1 MKKTC
6 ICLLL
11 LICAVYLKQGYE
23 IMASGDPVNNFTSGS
38 LSDIAEEVIAIPL
51 ETNNRCM
58 LTHAKQIKRDKNELF
73 LVCNREL
80 YHFDCSG
87 KFISQITQNHHFLV
101 ADYVIDPVNKQLVV
115 LDKDEKVH
123 YYNYSGELLATK
135 NPVARH
141 PWNRLIKLA
150 YHDQHIWATTENLT
164 CRDDNKVCL
173 EKWLYKF
180 DTDFREVEANKLTP
194 ANLGRL
200 FIDGSFSPEPAVAN
214 NQVYVHAPSMQPDQ
228 LLQDTLFLI
237 NRNNLSYVN
246 NQSILPLRIS
256 NRFLI
261 STYYNANTAD
271 NNYIFCFDQREKH
284 SYTMKG
290 GFEDN
295 FYQTGQVAELQSMDI
310 YNTSYCYYK
319 TGEEVKKAFPDRK
332 EGDNPVLFIVKLKG

>member
-11 LICAVYLKQGYE
+11 VICAVYLKQGYE

-51 ETNNRCM
+51 ETN
-58 LTHAKQIKRDKNELF
+58 
-73 LVCNREL
+73 
-80 YHFDCSG
+80 
-87 KFISQITQNHHFLV
+87 
-101 ADYVIDPVNKQLVV
+101 
-115 LDKDEKVH
+115 
-123 YYNYSGELLATK
+123 
-135 NPVARH
+135 
-141 PWNRLIKLA
+141 
-150 YHDQHIWATTENLT
+150 
-164 CRDDNKVCL
+164 
-173 EKWLYKF
+173 
-180 DTDFREVEANKLTP
+180 
-194 ANLGRL
+194 
-200 FIDGSFSPEPAVAN
+200 
-214 NQVYVHAPSMQPDQ
+214 
-228 LLQDTLFLI
+228 
-237 NRNNLSYVN
+237 
-246 NQSILPLRIS
+246 

-319 TGEEVKKAFPDRK
+319 TGEELKKAFPDRK
-332 EGDNPVLFIVKLKG
+332 DGDNPVLFIVKLKG